1 MCANASPWLTVFQDV
16 WFGGLFVF
24 ILYGIYKFL
33 MDV

>member
-1 MCANASPWLTVFQDV
+1 MCGSSWSWMTAFQDV